1 MATVKQVNDFIAKI
15 APIIQKYAKEYGY
28 KVASPIIAQACNESA
43 YGTSTLGYKYHN
55 YFGLKCGTKWRGRS
69 VNMATRE
76 EYKKG
81 VITTIQDNFRAYDS
95 MEDGVKGY
103 FEFISA
109 SRYANLKTANNA
121 QTYLERIK
129 ADGYATS
136 STYVND
142 NLSIVTRYNLTK
154 YDDFNL
160 KPILEIARE
169 VIAGK
174 WGNGAERKRRL
185 EAAGYNYS
193 RVQAKVNALLK
204 GK

>member
-1 MATVKQVNDFIAKI
+1 MATVNQVDAFITKI

-43 YGTSTLGYKYHN
+43 YGTSSLAYKYHN
-55 YFGLKCGTKWRGRS
+55 YFGLKAGTKWRGRS

-109 SRYANLKTANNA
+109 SRYANLKTASNA

-142 NLSIVTRYNLTK
+142 NLSIVTKYNLTR
-154 YDDFNL
+154 YDKFNL
-160 KPILEIARE
+160 KSNTEIAKE
-169 VIAGK
+169 VINGK
-174 WGNGAERKRRL
+174 WGNGEERKRKL
-185 EAAGYNYS
+185 TAAGYNYS
-193 RVQAKVNALLK
+193 VIQSLVNKMLK
-204 GK
+204 G